1 MIFGQHDAMT
11 PEHDF
16 HETEKKGER
25 TVLMADGHAGYSMP
39 IGGIAAYEFPA
50 GSCFPQRLDSPI
62 RIHDLKTQH
71 TELTDQKR
79 S

>member
-50 GSCFPQRLDSPI
+50 GICFPQRRFTHRHP
-62 RIHDLKTQH
+62 RPENQH
-71 TELTDQKR
+71 TELTDQQR